1 MKRSDVESKIVF
13 SALVFVLKRHNMN
26 VEYLA
31 NAYLLGI
38 DLS

>member
-13 SALVFVLKRHNMN
+13 SVLVIVLKRHNMN